1 MASWRDYAQ
10 KRNDGADPRAISA
23 NSANNPPEEPNS
35 APNGTNGTNGTG
47 LPPSVRQ
54 GLTWLANAPAPR
66 LIVPDAWPM
75 AVADARRIASDG
87 WAEKALAL
95 GWSELDLFGA
105 VSDREGDPD
114 ADGLAV
120 KLGGRTILALCASF
134 ATVTSG
140 GIARAYLHRGNN
152 EGAVLMWALGRGR

>member
-1 MASWRDYAQ
+1 MPSWRDYA
-10 KRNDGADPRAISA
+10 KRKDDGPEPCAISA
-23 NSANNPPEEPNS
+23 ICPPEAANS

-47 LPPSVRQ
+47 LPPSIRQ
-54 GLTWLANAPAPR
+54 GLTWLANARAPR
-66 LIVPDAWPM
+66 LVVPDAWPI
-75 AVADARRIASDG
+75 AVADALRLASDG

-105 VSDREGDPD
+105 VADRNGDPY

-120 KLGGRTILALCASF
+120 KLGGRTILALCGTF
-134 ATVTSG
+134 ATVSSG
-140 GIARAYLHRGNN
+140 GAGRAYLHRGNN